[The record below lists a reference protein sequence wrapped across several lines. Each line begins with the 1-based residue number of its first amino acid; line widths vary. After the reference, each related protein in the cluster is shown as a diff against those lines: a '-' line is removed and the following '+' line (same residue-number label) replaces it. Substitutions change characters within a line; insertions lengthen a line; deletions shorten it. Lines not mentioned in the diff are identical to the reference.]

1 MKLIENWLYR
11 NLCRLEVFAYEVDAY
26 LAAQGGNYEWAA
38 ECVLRKSYA
47 QQELDRME
55 VNYG

>member
-1 MKLIENWLYR
+1 MNNWLYKQ
-11 NLCRLEVFAYEVDAY
+11 LCRLEVFAYEVDAY